1 MIEIENLTYTY
12 PKGQTPSLRGL
23 NLRIREGEF
32 VLLLGTSGCGKS
44 TLCRTFNGLVPHF
57 YGGRFQGEV
66 LVDGESIKDLHPHDL
81 ADRVGMVFQ
90 DPENQMVMTN
100 VENELAFGLENLG
113 LSREEMMERVRDSYR
128 YFDLKKVSCRFIPE
142 LSGGEKQK
150 VALASVLAMRPKYLV
165 LDEPTSQ
172 LDTESALSL
181 LELVRRLNQELG
193 LAIVLV
199 EHRLERC
206 LDFAERFVFMRNGS
220 IIMDGSPVEV
230 MERLKEIGLLRN
242 GLRSPPDSRPD
253 GDDVLEVRDLRFSY
267 GREEVLRGASL
278 RVGRGEIA
286 AIVGPNGSGKSTLL
300 KLIMGLLKP
309 SSGQLMVLG
318 KNLQGITTAQQ
329 ASRVGYLGQ
338 NPNDYL
344 FQETLGEEL
353 SFTLKNLKVRESE
366 WEARISWTL
375 GMVSLEHHRLTFP
388 RDLSTGERERAALA
402 TILVGNPQILILDEP
417 TRGLDNWMKERLAK
431 ILRDLR
437 GRGMTTII
445 VTHDYR
451 FVAES
456 ANRIFSIMN
465 GSLREITMEE
475 YRNTYDASVRR
486 KET

>member
-1 MIEIENLTYTY
+1 
-12 PKGQTPSLRGL
+12 
-23 NLRIREGEF
+23 
-32 VLLLGTSGCGKS
+32 
-44 TLCRTFNGLVPHF
+44 
-57 YGGRFQGEV
+57 
-66 LVDGESIKDLHPHDL
+66 
-81 ADRVGMVFQ
+81 
-90 DPENQMVMTN
+90 
-100 VENELAFGLENLG
+100 
-113 LSREEMMERVRDSYR
+113 
-128 YFDLKKVSCRFIPE
+128 
-142 LSGGEKQK
+142 
-150 VALASVLAMRPKYLV
+150 
-165 LDEPTSQ
+165 
-172 LDTESALSL
+172 
-181 LELVRRLNQELG
+181 
-193 LAIVLV
+193 
-199 EHRLERC
+199 
-206 LDFAERFVFMRNGS
+206 
-220 IIMDGSPVEV
+220 
-230 MERLKEIGLLRN
+230 
-242 GLRSPPDSRPD
+242 
-253 GDDVLEVRDLRFSY
+253 
-267 GREEVLRGASL
+267 
-278 RVGRGEIA
+278 
-286 AIVGPNGSGKSTLL
+286 
-300 KLIMGLLKP
+300 LLKP